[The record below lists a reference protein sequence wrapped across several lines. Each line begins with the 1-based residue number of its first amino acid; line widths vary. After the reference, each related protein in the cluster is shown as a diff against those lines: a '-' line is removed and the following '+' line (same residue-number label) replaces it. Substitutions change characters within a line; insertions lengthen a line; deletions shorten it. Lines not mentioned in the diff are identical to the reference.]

1 MIRYA
6 QLDDDGKVIGISYLT
21 NIVEDESLI
30 EIEEDFNP
38 RGKKFD
44 RTENSWIDTPAEE
57 TTTVQAPTLD
67 EKIDEIKGTQAA
79 IMMAI
84 VDLFEMGGML

>member
-38 RGKKFD
+38 WGKKFD
-44 RTENSWIDTPAEE
+44 RTENSWIDVRAEE
-57 TTTVQAPTLD
+57 TTPPQAPTLD
-67 EKIDEIKGTQAA
+67 EKIEEINETQSA
-79 IMMAI
+79 IMMSI